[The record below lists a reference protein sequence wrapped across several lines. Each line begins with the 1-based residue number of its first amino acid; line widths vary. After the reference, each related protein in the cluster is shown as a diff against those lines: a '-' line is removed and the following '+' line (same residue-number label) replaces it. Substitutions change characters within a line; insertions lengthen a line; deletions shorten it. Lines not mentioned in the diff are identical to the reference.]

1 MIQRRIAMT
10 HANSLLA
17 EAILE
22 KLPDSGITSDSIV
35 LLDDESHIG
44 VRLAYADSYLKIQDQ
59 QEYDYSDCA
68 LVLMLQYDRLIEE
81 KLSNLDAI
89 LLSHRLQDNNR
100 PVFAANADAKLDIS
114 YSQSSLKL
122 ADAELSCLLGVLP
135 ELHQN
140 FSITHINTVLMR
152 SAELKGKAGIDELAS
167 QTIALLNSKEVKPR
181 VYPLQIAFNLIPA
194 TSDSCFNQDLAGLI
208 GDDAIKCTHQVVDV
222 PVFHGFSAAVQ
233 LIFDS
238 EVDLQA
244 CQSILESIGNVKF
257 EAAEASPISDCNRS
271 FGCVINRLAQTPN
284 QANTLQFWMIAD
296 PIRYGLANNYTKVA
310 DILLKSF
317 L

>member
-1 MIQRRIAMT
+1 MKQRRIAIT
-10 HANSLLA
+10 HANSLFA

-22 KLPDSGITSDSIV
+22 KLPESEITSDSVV
-35 LLDDESHIG
+35 LLDDESHVG

-59 QEYDYSDCA
+59 QKYDYSDCA
-68 LVLMLQYDRLIEE
+68 LVLMLQYDRSIED

-89 LLSHRLQDNNR
+89 LLSHTLQDDDQ
-100 PVFAANADAKLDIS
+100 PVFAANADAKLNIS
-114 YSQSSLKL
+114 YSQQSLKL

-135 ELHQN
+135 VLHQN
-140 FSITHINTVLMR
+140 YSITHVNTVLMR
-152 SAELKGKAGIDELAS
+152 SAELKGKTGIDELAS
-167 QTIALLNSKEVKPR
+167 QTIALLNSQEAKPR
-181 VYPLQIAFNLIPA
+181 VYPLQIAFNLIPEA
-194 TSDSCFNQDLAGLI
+194 SDSCFNQDLAGLI
-208 GDDAIKCTHQVVDV
+208 GDDTIKCTHQVVDV

-244 CQSILESIGNVKF
+244 CQSILKSISKVKLKSS
-257 EAAEASPISDCNRS
+257 ATSPISDCNRS
-271 FGCVINRLAQTPN
+271 FGCVINRLEQAPN
-284 QANTLQFWMIAD
+284 QANTLQFLMIAD
-296 PIRYGLANNYTKVA
+296 PIRYGLANNYTNVT